1 MFIYIL
7 VQLLVNANYDTINL
21 CRKHLDIITLIE

>member
-7 VQLLVNANYDTINL
+7 VQLLVNDTINL
-21 CRKHLDIITLIE
+21 SRKHLDIHITLIE